1 MAEGSQVA
9 DATADAAGET
19 AGTDGGGAETGAGG
33 AETGAGGAETG
44 GTETG
49 GAETGGAET
58 GGADKGQGWLRRL
71 FRYCW
76 RYRGDVL
83 LALGASL
90 AGMAVMALVPLVPKL
105 IIDDVIVR
113 HERSLAPWAT
123 LLIVA
128 ALVVYV
134 LTYVRRFYGG
144 RLALDVQHALRTD
157 MYASITR
164 LDGRRQD
171 NLSTGQVIGRGTSD
185 LQLIQGL
192 LFMVPMLIGNIL
204 LFLVSLVVMAVLSP
218 LLTVVALAVAPA
230 LWILASRSRTR
241 LFPATWYAQGQAAAV
256 AGVVDG
262 AVTGVRVVKGF
273 GQEAQETDKL
283 REAGRRLFAARLRTV
298 RLNSRYTPALQA
310 VPALGQ
316 VAMLALGGWMA
327 TRGQISLGTFVAF
340 STYLAQLVGPVRMLT
355 MVLTIGQQARAG
367 VERVFELIDTEPV
380 IHERPDARELPE
392 DAPATVEFDRVS
404 FGYDPERPV
413 LSEVSLR
420 IEPGE
425 TLAVVGASGSGK
437 STLSM
442 LLPRFYDVSSGA
454 VRIGGHDVRELTYDS
469 LRGAIG
475 LVPEDSFLFSD
486 TVRANLAY
494 GLPDASEERI
504 RAAARAAQADGFI
517 SALPDG
523 YDTEVGEQGLTL
535 SGGQRQRLAL
545 ARAILTDPRLLI
557 LDDATSAVDA
567 RVEHEIH
574 EALRGVM
581 AGRTTLLIAHRP
593 STLALADRIAVM
605 ERGRVVD
612 VGTDAELRARSALYR
627 NLLTED
633 AAPDVP
639 AVPSAPAVPD
649 VPAVPSA
656 PATPAAPG
664 GDGAARTAAPAAG
677 NGSRPWAGADGPAH
691 AEPRGG
697 GAHAAGF
704 AGAFGGEAAASG
716 LAEPCLEEEPSADGD
731 RPARGREGCSRPAA
745 GPRARGGDDPAHAS
759 GEADGDGVASEP
771 WIRPA
776 GDGADGAVQA
786 GGARPRYGDAP
797 GHAAADAA
805 GPDAGRPSRRGGD
818 GAAPEPWARPDD
830 GEGRCRPHGGDD
842 PDHARA
848 GDGDGAGFAG
858 VSSGGPGARPGGAGA
873 ARGRQVTPEL
883 WVRPAGD
890 GRKAGAPAV
899 AAVAGPGMAGALSGM
914 PATPELLAKVAA
926 LPPATDTPDIDEE
939 AATRAEETYGLRRLL
954 RGFGAPLALAL
965 LLVALDAL
973 AGLLLPVL
981 IRHGIDQGVQ
991 RLALGA
997 VWTASGLA
1005 LLVVLAQWAVQVGET
1020 RLTGRTGER
1029 VLYAL
1034 RVKIFAQLQ
1043 RLGLDYYERE
1053 LTGKIMTRMTTDVDA
1068 LSTFLQTG
1076 LVTAVVSLLT
1086 FFGILVA
1093 LLVIDVQLALVVF
1106 LTLPPLIIGT
1116 VLFRRRSVKAYQLAR
1131 ERVSV
1136 VNADLQESV
1145 AGLRIVQAFRRER
1158 SGRERFAARSDA
1170 YRQARLR
1177 GQRLISVY
1185 FPFVQ
1190 LLSSVASA
1198 LVLIVGAGRVGD
1210 GTLTTGALVAY
1221 LLYIDL
1227 FFAPV
1232 QQLSQVF
1239 DGYQQATVSLGRIQ
1253 ELLREPTTTPVAD
1266 APREVGAMRGE
1277 IAFED
1282 VRFRYGDGEEALA
1295 GISLTIPAGQTVA
1308 FVGETGAGKSTL
1320 VKLVARFYDPTG
1332 GAVRVDGADLRELD
1346 LTEYRGHLGVVPQEP
1361 YLFAGTVR
1369 DAIAYGRPDAS
1380 DAEVEA
1386 AARAVGAHEM
1396 VASLDGGYLHEVAER
1411 GRNLSAGQRQL
1422 IALARAELVDPD
1434 ILLLDE
1440 ATAALDLAT
1449 EALVNQATDRLTGR
1463 RTTLVVAHRLTT
1475 AARADRVVVLDHG
1488 RVVEDGTHEEL
1499 VARDGRYA
1507 TLWRTFMGETAP
1519 AVA

>member
-1 MAEGSQVA
+1 MI
-9 DATADAAGET
+9 
-19 AGTDGGGAETGAGG
+19 
-33 AETGAGGAETG
+33 
-44 GTETG
+44 
-49 GAETGGAET
+49 
-58 GGADKGQGWLRRL
+58 
-71 FRYCW
+71 RYCW
-76 RYRGDVL
+76 RYRRDVL
-83 LALGASL
+83 LALGSSL
-90 AGMAVMALVPLVPKL
+90 GGMAVTALVPLVTKL

-128 ALVVYV
+128 AVLVYG
-134 LTYVRRFYGG
+134 LTFLRRYYGG
-144 RLALDVQHALRTD
+144 RLALDVQHDLRTE
-157 MYASITR
+157 MFASISR
-164 LDGRRQD
+164 FDGRRQD
-171 NLSTGQVIGRGTSD
+171 ELSTGQVVGRATSD

-192 LFMVPMLIGNIL
+192 LFMVPMMIGNVL
-204 LFLVSLVVMAVLSP
+204 LFVISLVVMAVLSP

-273 GQEAQETDKL
+273 GQEEQETGKL
-283 REAGRRLFAARLRTV
+283 REVGRRLFAARLRTV

-327 TRGQISLGTFVAF
+327 TRGQVTLGTFVAF

-355 MVLTIGQQARAG
+355 MVLTVGQQARAG
-367 VERVFELIDTEPV
+367 VERVFELIDTEPA
-380 IHERPDARELPE
+380 IEERPDARELPA
-392 DAPATVEFDRVS
+392 DAPATVEFDHVT

-413 LSEVSLR
+413 LDDLSLR

-425 TLAVVGASGSGK
+425 TVAVVGASGSGK
-437 STLSM
+437 STLSL
-442 LLPRFYDVSSGA
+442 LLPRFYDVSAGA
-454 VRIGGHDVRELTYDS
+454 VRVGGHDVRELTYES
-469 LRGAIG
+469 LRAAIG

-486 TVRANLAY
+486 TVRANIAY
-494 GLPDASEERI
+494 GAPDATDEQI

-523 YDTEVGEQGLTL
+523 YDTQVGEQGLTL
-535 SGGQRQRLAL
+535 SGGQRQRVAL
-545 ARAILTDPRLLI
+545 ARAILTDPRLLV

-581 AGRTTLLIAHRP
+581 AGRTTLLIAHRL
-593 STLALADRIAVM
+593 STLALADRIAVLD
-605 ERGRVVD
+605 RGRLAD
-612 VGTDAELRARSALYR
+612 VGTDEELRERSALYR
-627 NLLTED
+627 RLLTDPEELSGITRD
-633 AAPDVP
+633 P
-639 AVPSAPAVPD
+639 A
-649 VPAVPSA
+649 
-656 PATPAAPG
+656 G
-664 GDGAARTAAPAAG
+664 LAAG
-677 NGSRPWAGADGPAH
+677 SEGGNGH
-691 AEPRGG
+691 AGG
-697 GAHAAGF
+697 GTPVGGNGHSGAGTF
-704 AGAFGGEAAASG
+704 AGAFGGEAAAAG
-716 LAEPCLEEEPSADGD
+716 LAVPALDDTPGAPRSDDADGATRPDGD
-731 RPARGREGCSRPAA
+731 RAATAETWAARSD
-745 GPRARGGDDPAHAS
+745 RA
-759 GEADGDGVASEP
+759 V
-771 WIRPA
+771 
-776 GDGADGAVQA
+776 
-786 GGARPRYGDAP
+786 
-797 GHAAADAA
+797 
-805 GPDAGRPSRRGGD
+805 
-818 GAAPEPWARPDD
+818 
-830 GEGRCRPHGGDD
+830 
-842 PDHARA
+842 ARA
-848 GDGDGAGFAG
+848 VISSSLARRDG
-858 VSSGGPGARPGGAGA
+858 RTGAGA
-873 ARGRQVTPEL
+873 AAEPDGTHPATAGLRVLDGHTGPDGRTRPDDHALPDGDGEARPGRHATRSPGGVTPEL
-883 WVRPAGD
+883 WVRREGAGSGAD
-890 GRKAGAPAV
+890 AGAGGAGAPAV
-899 AAVAGPGMAGALSGM
+899 AAGPGMAGALAGM

-926 LPPATDTPDIDEE
+926 LPPATDTPDVDEE
-939 AATRAEETYGLRRLL
+939 RAARPEREYGLRQLL
-954 RGFGAPLALAL
+954 RGFGAPLAISL
-965 LLVALDAL
+965 LLVAVDAL

-991 RLALGA
+991 RMALGA
-997 VWTASGLA
+997 VWAASALA
-1005 LLVVLAQWAVQVGET
+1005 LVVVLAQWAAQIGET
-1020 RLTGRTGER
+1020 RMTGRTGER

-1106 LTLPPLIIGT
+1106 AALPLLVVGT
-1116 VLFRRRSVKAYQLAR
+1116 VFFRRKSVKAYELAR

-1158 SGRERFAARSDA
+1158 AGRERFAGRSDA
-1170 YRQARLR
+1170 YRQARVR
-1177 GQRLISVY
+1177 GQWLISVY

-1190 LLSSVASA
+1190 LLSSVAAA
-1198 LVLIVGAGRVGD
+1198 LVLIVGAGRVGE
-1210 GTLTTGALVAY
+1210 GTLTAGALVAY

-1239 DGYQQATVSLGRIQ
+1239 DGYQQATVSLRRIQ
-1253 ELLREPTTTPVAD
+1253 ELLREPTKTPLAK
-1266 APREVGAMRGE
+1266 APREVRELRGE
-1277 IAFED
+1277 ITFD
-1282 VRFRYGDGEEALA
+1282 GVRFGYGEEGEEALA
-1295 GISLTIPAGQTVA
+1295 GIDLRIPAGQTVA

-1320 VKLVARFYDPTG
+1320 VKLVARFYDPTS
-1332 GAVRVDGADLRELD
+1332 GAVRVDGTDLRELD
-1346 LTEYRGHLGVVPQEP
+1346 LTAYRNRLGVVPQEP
-1361 YLFAGTVR
+1361 YLFPGTVR

-1386 AARAVGAHEM
+1386 AARAVGAHAM
-1396 VASLDGGYLHEVAER
+1396 VASLDGGYLHEVTER

-1449 EALVNQATDRLTGR
+1449 EALVNQATDRLAGR

-1499 VARDGRYA
+1499 VARGGRYA
-1507 TLWRTFMGETAP
+1507 ELWRTFTGETAP
-1519 AVA
+1519 TVVA

>member
-1 MAEGSQVA
+1 M
-9 DATADAAGET
+9 
-19 AGTDGGGAETGAGG
+19 
-33 AETGAGGAETG
+33 
-44 GTETG
+44 
-49 GAETGGAET
+49 
-58 GGADKGQGWLRRL
+58 
-71 FRYCW
+71 
-76 RYRGDVL
+76 L

-105 IIDDVIVR
+105 IIDDVIVK
-113 HERSLAPWAT
+113 HDRSLAPWAI

-144 RLALDVQHALRTD
+144 RLALDVQHALRTE
-157 MYASITR
+157 MFAAIAR
-164 LDGRRQD
+164 FDGRRQD
-171 NLSTGQVIGRGTSD
+171 KLSTGQIIGRATSD
-185 LQLIQGL
+185 LQLIQGV
-192 LFMVPMLIGNIL
+192 LFMVPMMIGNIL

-230 LWILASRSRTR
+230 LWILASRSRIR

-283 REAGRRLFAARLRTV
+283 RGVGRRLFAARLRTV

-327 TRGQISLGTFVAF
+327 TRGQITLGTFVAF

-355 MVLTIGQQARAG
+355 MLLTIGQQARAG

-380 IHERPDARELPE
+380 IDERPDARELPE

-545 ARAILTDPRLLI
+545 ARAILTDPRLLV

-612 VGTDAELRARSALYR
+612 VGTDKELRARSAVYR
-627 NLLTED
+627 RLLTDESESV
-633 AAPDVP
+633 AAR
-639 AVPSAPAVPD
+639 
-649 VPAVPSA
+649 
-656 PATPAAPG
+656 G
-664 GDGAARTAAPAAG
+664 GDDAEHAVGLAG
-677 NGSRPWAGADGPAH
+677 G
-691 AEPRGG
+691 
-697 GAHAAGF
+697 
-704 AGAFGGEAAASG
+704 FGGEAAATA
-716 LAEPCLEEEPSADGD
+716 LVEPCPCLDGEP
-731 RPARGREGCSRPAA
+731 REGGDHAAELRP
-745 GPRARGGDDPAHAS
+745 RGGDDPEH
-759 GEADGDGVASEP
+759 ADGCP
-771 WIRPA
+771 
-776 GDGADGAVQA
+776 
-786 GGARPRYGDAP
+786 
-797 GHAAADAA
+797 
-805 GPDAGRPSRRGGD
+805 
-818 GAAPEPWARPDD
+818 
-830 GEGRCRPHGGDD
+830 
-842 PDHARA
+842 
-848 GDGDGAGFAG
+848 
-858 VSSGGPGARPGGAGA
+858 RPGG
-873 ARGRQVTPEL
+873 VTPKL
-883 WVRPAGD
+883 WVRPDGD
-890 GRKAGAPAV
+890 GRKDGTAV
-899 AAVAGPGMAGALSGM
+899 GTGAVAGGPGLAGALSGM

-939 AATRAEETYGLRRLL
+939 RAARPEESYGLRRLL
-954 RGFGAPLALAL
+954 RGFGGPLAVAL
-965 LLVALDAL
+965 LLVAVDAI

-991 RLALGA
+991 RLSLGA
-997 VWTASGLA
+997 VWAASGLA
-1005 LLVVLAQWAVQVGET
+1005 LLVVLAQWAAQIGET
-1020 RLTGRTGER
+1020 QMTGRTGER

-1093 LLVIDVQLALVVF
+1093 LLIIDVELALVVF

-1116 VLFRRRSVKAYQLAR
+1116 VVFRRRSVKAYELAR

-1158 SGRERFAARSDA
+1158 SGRERFAERSDA
-1170 YRQARLR
+1170 YRQARVR

-1198 LVLIVGAGRVGD
+1198 LVLIVGAGRVQD
-1210 GTLTTGALVAY
+1210 GTLTAGALVAY

-1253 ELLREPTTTPVAD
+1253 ELLREPTSTPVTD
-1266 APREVGAMRGE
+1266 TPREVRAMRGE
-1277 IAFED
+1277 IDFDE

-1332 GAVRVDGADLRELD
+1332 GAVRVDGVDLREFD

-1369 DAIAYGRPDAS
+1369 DAIAYGRPGAS

-1386 AARAVGAHEM
+1386 AARAVGAHDM
-1396 VASLDGGYLHEVAER
+1396 VASLDGGYLHEVSER

-1422 IALARAELVDPD
+1422 IALARAELVNPD

-1507 TLWRTFMGETAP
+1507 ALWRTFMGETAP
-1519 AVA
+1519 ATV